1 MACLNGNNQKLH
13 SKAAAA
19 VLPAQLAGRPD
30 VVDPSLAGPP
40 SAHAR
45 GLSVSADG
53 GADRWAWSTKKRRGT
68 ASLLLVRGPYVDPGR
83 FHVAGDPA
91 QAEYERRR
99 AAFLDWDNRQG
110 SAPTPPRSAVLDLAG
125 LAGILTRSA
134 AEWTVHCVVASQ

>member
-1 MACLNGNNQKLH
+1 MAITKNCTPKRPPPFSLL
-13 SKAAAA
+13 S
-19 VLPAQLAGRPD
+19 LPDDPTLSILALLDRLQRTHGVCQYRRTVERIVGRGPRKNAAGRRASCWCG
-30 VVDPSLAGPP
+30 VHTST
-40 SAHAR
+40 R
-45 GLSVSADG
+45 DG
-53 GADRWAWSTKKRRGT
+53 
-68 ASLLLVRGPYVDPGR
+68 